1 MLNALSASTSSL
13 KCCLQEFPPTSK
25 LDPKVYGNQN
35 SAIREEHIENNM
47 NGQTVDQVLN
57 TLHMFPHYIYITIL
71 CSTLTANIYF
81 VAIGNHKQ

>member
-1 MLNALSASTSSL
+1 MLNGISASTSSL

-35 SAIREEHIENNM
+35 SAIREEHIENNL

-57 TLHMFPHYIYITIL
+57 TLHMFPDYIYL
-71 CSTLTANIYF
+71 HYYTLFYIDS
-81 VAIGNHKQ
+81 